1 MFMVSFCLKAQT
13 SPKPPLGPQLKKTP
27 SERKDKLNPGILNE
41 IKDSLSSGV
50 AEEDED
56 WEESSDTDLKKQA
69 TPLSRDFK
77 QMSSSINE
85 IIQKRN
91 FTIGDHPYSLQG
103 LPIAYTSKSTGFNLG
118 ARISFADLKSEDPY
132 TFLFTFQ
139 FWQTDRGA
147 KNHEISLAIP
157 ELFNRHWGLKLA
169 YIYPEVIDNNYFGI
183 GNNSIYDK
191 SLISPGNPKFISR
204 NYYQYTFIYP
214 RFTVDVSYK
223 FLRDKVSV
231 YAGIGI
237 DKASINPPNKNNTS
251 KIYTEQP
258 YGYNGGKTNY
268 IKAGIKFDS
277 RDYPMNPTE
286 GFVVATTY
294 TDHAKFMG
302 SDFNYRN
309 IDLTYMGFFSFLKY
323 FVLGHRIMIDQT
335 LGDIPFFAL
344 ASFNSYDNYQ
354 GLGGQDTLRGAPT
367 FRYIDN
373 LKFINQ
379 LELRTRFYNGI
390 IFGQHM
396 ELFLVPY
403 WDFGKVWDRHKKINF
418 EDLHH
423 SVGNEFRFTWNT
435 TFIASFTMGF
445 TRDNFTTYLSF
456 GESFD

>member
-1 MFMVSFCLKAQT
+1 
-13 SPKPPLGPQLKKTP
+13 
-27 SERKDKLNPGILNE
+27 
-41 IKDSLSSGV
+41 
-50 AEEDED
+50 
-56 WEESSDTDLKKQA
+56 
-69 TPLSRDFK
+69 
-77 QMSSSINE
+77 
-85 IIQKRN
+85 
-91 FTIGDHPYSLQG
+91 
-103 LPIAYTSKSTGFNLG
+103 
-118 ARISFADLKSEDPY
+118 
-132 TFLFTFQ
+132 
-139 FWQTDRGA
+139 
-147 KNHEISLAIP
+147 
-157 ELFNRHWGLKLA
+157 
-169 YIYPEVIDNNYFGI
+169 
-183 GNNSIYDK
+183 
-191 SLISPGNPKFISR
+191 
-204 NYYQYTFIYP
+204 
-214 RFTVDVSYK
+214 
-223 FLRDKVSV
+223 
-231 YAGIGI
+231 
-237 DKASINPPNKNNTS
+237 
-251 KIYTEQP
+251 
-258 YGYNGGKTNY
+258 
-268 IKAGIKFDS
+268 
-277 RDYPMNPTE
+277 
-286 GFVVATTY
+286 
-294 TDHAKFMG
+294 
-302 SDFNYRN
+302 
-309 IDLTYMGFFSFLKY
+309 MGFFSFLKY